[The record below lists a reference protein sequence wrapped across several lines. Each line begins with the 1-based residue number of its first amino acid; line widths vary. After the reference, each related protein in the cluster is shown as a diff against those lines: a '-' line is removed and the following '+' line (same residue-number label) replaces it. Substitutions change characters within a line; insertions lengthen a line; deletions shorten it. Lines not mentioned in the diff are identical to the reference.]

1 MWLDVDG
8 AVYVLC
14 ERALGVWSELS
25 DAGAHGGNP
34 NGLCDTGMACFVNAA
49 EEAAG
54 TVERCCYIYKGLFF
68 CSSHSLC
75 VSSAIA
81 LARSPLGR
89 SSAIEILW
97 DSLRAA
103 ISRDAEPCARSL
115 TVIAQ
120 HSARTT
126 AAALALRI
134 CTLWHKFRNLEPKPV
149 NSNLCPS
156 IPAISEIYNSQDL
169 PPSSGAGRPNS
180 SIVRQ

>member
-1 MWLDVDG
+1 
-8 AVYVLC
+8 VYVLC

-126 AAALALRI
+126 ALAVRI

-156 IPAISEIYNSQDL
+156 IQAILRFTIAKTL
-169 PPSSGAGRPNS
+169 PPSSGAGRPKAA
-180 SIVRQ
+180 